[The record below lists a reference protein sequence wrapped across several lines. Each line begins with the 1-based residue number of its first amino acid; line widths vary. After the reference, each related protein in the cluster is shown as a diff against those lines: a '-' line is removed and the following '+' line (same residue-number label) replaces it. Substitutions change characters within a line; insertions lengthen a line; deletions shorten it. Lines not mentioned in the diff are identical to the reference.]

1 MLVELPETHRE
12 KLSHEKPVQMEKV
25 KVSKE
30 TTHPTNTAES
40 SCQDALHFF
49 FLYFKGELIV
59 F

>member
-12 KLSHEKPVQMEKV
+12 KLSHEKLVQMEKV

-40 SCQDALHFF
+40 SCQDVLHFF
-49 FLYFKGELIV
+49 FYILKV
-59 F
+59 N